1 MSCTNKYPVPAAWFQ
16 TDSSQTN
23 LGSNRWAVAVVAV
36 VEAPRL
42 KQMRLAVVA
51 VAVAPRLKLMRL
63 AVVAVVAVV
72 EAQSVQYPTSEVAV
86 VEAPRRR
93 LAAAMMAVVAV
104 DSWQPGI
111 EKHQSIVIS
120 HRFLPSLNPS
130 SMCNN
135 PTVLYLPT

>member
-1 MSCTNKYPVPAAWFQ
+1 MSCTNKYPAPAAWFQ

-23 LGSNRWAVAVVAV
+23 LGSNRWAVPVVAV

-63 AVVAVVAVV
+63 AVVAVV

-93 LAAAMMAVVAV
+93 LAAAMMAVAAV
-104 DSWQPGI
+104 DSWQPGF
-111 EKHQSIVIS
+111 EKHQSTVIS

-130 SMCNN
+130 SMC
-135 PTVLYLPT
+135 TVLYLPT